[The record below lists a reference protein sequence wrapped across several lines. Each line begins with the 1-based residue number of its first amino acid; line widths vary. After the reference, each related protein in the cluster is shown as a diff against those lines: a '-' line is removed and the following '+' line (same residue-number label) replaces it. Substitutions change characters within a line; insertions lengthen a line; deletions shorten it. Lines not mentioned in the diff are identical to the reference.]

1 MTTHAQS
8 TIMGGLLPVFDEYEI
23 NLRVEL
29 ATRLTEEKLQLGT
42 GLERIPWYYYDR
54 ALILYRQGHRTDDS
68 DLITRGHKA
77 AVMYR
82 DAFRPDDDPINWQ
95 FPRGLAMHHAL
106 TGDSETLQR
115 LKQMT
120 ANCYMPY
127 YLDYLDGSQPDRN
140 NPRGTDN
147 RIQAYILT
155 HFCVM
160 HGMRVF
166 EIPNPNGDERT
177 TTEMARFCLD
187 AILESQDD
195 EGNFAAHMKQ
205 KSPFMTGLLLD
216 ALLLYYN
223 LVEEDS
229 RIPVAIEKSATF
241 MWDNYRIRD
250 AFQYDPGTMVP
261 GDYNRF
267 PAPDLNM
274 LICPAMAWLGGPGG
288 VEIWVQQGDTIFK
301 GGVRS
306 GAHAGDAK
314 HFNQQYFI
322 GMEYTGW
329 RVNP

>member
-77 AVMYR
+77 VRLYR
-82 DAFRPDDDPINWQ
+82 DALAAADYPMNWQ

-106 TGDSETLQR
+106 TGDAETLHS
-115 LKQMT
+115 LKSLT
-120 ANCYMPY
+120 ANCYAPY
-127 YLDYLDGSQPDRN
+127 YLAYLDGSPPDRD

-147 RIQAYILT
+147 RIQAYVLT
-155 HFCVM
+155 HFCVL

-166 EIPNPNGDERT
+166 EVQNQYGDERT

-187 AILESQDD
+187 AILTSQVD
-195 EGNFAAHMKQ
+195 GNFAEHTKQ

-223 LVEEDS
+223 LVDEDP
-229 RIPVAIEKSATF
+229 RIPAAVEASAEY
-241 MWDNYRIRD
+241 MWDNYRIGN

-274 LICPAMAWLGGPGG
+274 LICPAMAWLGGPGALD
-288 VEIWVQQGDTIFK
+288 IWIEHGDAVFK
-301 GGVRS
+301 AGVRS

>member
-1 MTTHAQS
+1 
-8 TIMGGLLPVFDEYEI
+8 MGGLLPIFDEYEI

-29 ATRLTEEKLQLGT
+29 ATRLTEERLQTGT
-42 GLERIPWYYYDR
+42 GLEQIPWYYYDR
-54 ALILYRQGHRTDDS
+54 SLILYRQGHRTDDS
-68 DLITRGHKA
+68 DLISRGHKA

-82 DAFRPDDDPINWQ
+82 DQLEAGEYPMNWQ

-106 TGDSETLQR
+106 TGSRETLEC
-115 LKQMT
+115 LKAMT
-120 ANCYMPY
+120 ANCYAPY
-127 YLDYLDGSQPDRN
+127 YLDYLDGSPPDRD

-147 RIQAYILT
+147 RIQAYLLI

-160 HGMRVF
+160 HAMRVTD
-166 EIPNPNGDERT
+166 IPNPYGDQRT
-177 TTEMARFCLD
+177 STEMAVFVLN
-187 AILESQDD
+187 AILASQDAY
-195 EGNFAAHMKQ
+195 GNFAAHMKQ

-223 LVEEDS
+223 LVEADA
-229 RIPVAIEKSATF
+229 RIPRAVERSATF
-241 MWDNYRIRD
+241 MWDNYRRND
-250 AFQYDPGTMVP
+250 AFVYDPGTMVP

-288 VEIWVQQGDTIFK
+288 LDLWVGQGDTIFK

-322 GMEYTGW
+322 GMTYLGW
-329 RVNP
+329 RVNS

>member
-1 MTTHAQS
+1 MTTATQS
-8 TIMGGLLPVFDEYEI
+8 IIMGGLLPVFDEYEI
-23 NLRVEL
+23 NLRTEL
-29 ATRLTEEKLQLGT
+29 ATRLTEEKVQLDGT
-42 GLERIPWYYYDR
+42 GVERIPWYYYDR

-68 DLITRGHKA
+68 DLISRGHKA

-82 DAFRPDDDPINWQ
+82 DAFRPDTDPMNWQ

-106 TGDSETLQR
+106 TGDAETLQR

-120 ANCYMPY
+120 ANCYAPY
-127 YLDYLDGSQPDRN
+127 YIDYIDGSQPDRN

-147 RIQAYILT
+147 RIQAYVLT
-155 HFCVM
+155 HFCVL

-166 EIPNPNGDERT
+166 DIPNSYGDRRT
-177 TTEMARFCLD
+177 STEMAKFVLD
-187 AILESQDD
+187 AILESQDA
-195 EGNFAAHMKQ
+195 EGNFAAKTKQ

-223 LVEEDS
+223 LVEPDV
-229 RIPVAIEKSATF
+229 RIPPAIENSATF
-241 MWDNYRIRD
+241 MWENYRIRD

-274 LICPAMAWLGGPGG
+274 LICPAMAWLGNACGYDH
-288 VEIWVQQGDTIFK
+288 WVDQGDAIFAA
-301 GGVRS
+301 GVRS

-322 GMEYTGW
+322 GPQYIGW
-329 RVNP
+329 RI

>member
-1 MTTHAQS
+1 MTTATQS
-8 TIMGGLLPVFDEYEI
+8 IIMGGLLPVFDEYET
-23 NLRVEL
+23 NLRQQ
-29 ATRLTEEKLQLGT
+29 LTYRRGEEQLQPGT
-42 GLERIPWYYYDR
+42 GVERVPWYYYDR
-54 ALILYRQGHRTDDS
+54 ALILYRQGHRTNDE
-68 DLITRGHKA
+68 DLITRAHNA
-77 AVMYR
+77 ASLYR

-95 FPRGLAMHHAL
+95 FPRGLAIHHAL
-106 TGDSETLQR
+106 TGSDRSLLR

-120 ANCYMPY
+120 ENCYAPY
-127 YLDYLDGSQPDRN
+127 YLDYLDGSEPDRN

-160 HGMRVF
+160 HGIGVF
-166 EIPNPNGDERT
+166 DIRNAYGDRRT
-177 TTEMARFCLD
+177 TTEMANFALG
-187 AILESQDD
+187 AILESQDA
-195 EGNFAAHMKQ
+195 EGNFAAKPKQ

-223 LVEEDS
+223 LVEPDHF
-229 RIPVAIEKSATF
+229 IPPAIEKSAAF

-274 LICPAMAWLGGPGG
+274 LICPAMAWLGSACGYDH
-288 VEIWVQQGDTIFK
+288 WFDQGDAIFAA
-301 GGVRS
+301 GVKS
-306 GAHAGDAK
+306 GAHELDAK

-322 GMEYTGW
+322 GMEYLGW
-329 RVNP
+329 RV